1 MTIQQHIPCEAP
13 TFTLISCTRPAAA
26 SLVGKRNASVH
37 RHVATYKPARCTVSA
52 RYLTPGYSD
61 CDPATF
67 ALQIITHQIHI
78 FLDTLLNDQGSSSI
92 LCHQTSVL
100 DKQYRTTTHAISS
113 SATNADQVSFA
124 YSFIQH
130 AEHRDIVNPSL
141 HTRTRTS
148 TSTTFKIQRF
158 HIISTYVRIFERT
171 YVVIYPARLMLIR
184 IPIFACPKT
193 MFFKHHSK
201 TTRRQIDAVSQCFNH
216 IRMRIV

>member
-1 MTIQQHIPCEAP
+1 MTIQQHIPCEAS

-52 RYLTPGYSD
+52 RYLTSGYSD

-78 FLDTLLNDQGSSSI
+78 LLDTLLNDQGSSNI

-113 SATNADQVSFA
+113 SATGYRSHTALFNMLNIWISSYHLFTRARGRRLRPHSR
-124 YSFIQH
+124 SSGFIS
-130 AEHRDIVNPSL
+130 I
-141 HTRTRTS
+141 
-148 TSTTFKIQRF
+148 
-158 HIISTYVRIFERT
+158 
-171 YVVIYPARLMLIR
+171 
-184 IPIFACPKT
+184 
-193 MFFKHHSK
+193 
-201 TTRRQIDAVSQCFNH
+201 
-216 IRMRIV
+216 